1 MLFRTNKACP
11 FTLTCV
17 HCGCRF
23 ELFPSTFMKRKFN
36 RHGLEV
42 FARMTVFKALGD
54 VSDVRFKK

>member
-1 MLFRTNKACP
+1 
-11 FTLTCV
+11 
-17 HCGCRF
+17 
-23 ELFPSTFMKRKFN
+23 MKRKFN